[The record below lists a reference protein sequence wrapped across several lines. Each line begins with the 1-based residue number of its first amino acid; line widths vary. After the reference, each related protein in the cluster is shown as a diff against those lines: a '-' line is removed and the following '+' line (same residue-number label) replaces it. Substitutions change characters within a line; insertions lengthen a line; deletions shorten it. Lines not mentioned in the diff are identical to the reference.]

1 MNIASSASSAS
12 GVLPAQAADDTGVVW
27 RPDAATVAGANLTR
41 FMRAL
46 GVESFVALNGYASRD
61 PAGFHDALIRFLDYR
76 FERPYERVL
85 DISEGLPFAHW
96 CVGGVTNVVLNT
108 VDRHRGTPR
117 CAQPALVWEGEDGA
131 VRSWTFADLD
141 RETCRLAWGLRRLGL
156 RRGDVV
162 GMFLPNLPQAAA
174 AMLAVAKI
182 GAIVL
187 PMFSGFGADAIAQ
200 RLTDG
205 HAKVLITVDGS
216 LRRGK
221 PVGAKSV
228 ADEALGHCPAVNH
241 VVVLRHLAAP
251 HGWVEGRD
259 HWWHELT
266 AGAPDDVAAVPT
278 EPMPAD
284 DPFLLMFTSGTSGKP
299 KGVVHSHCGFP
310 VKTALDLS
318 ICMDLKP
325 DDRFLWMSDM
335 GWLVGPMLVFGGLL
349 VGATVVLA
357 EGAPNYPEPDR
368 LWRLVERHRVS
379 YLGLAPTVARLSM
392 SIPDTEFAQRDLS
405 SLRVIVSTGEPWTPE
420 AWRWTFERAGNKRV
434 PLLNFSGGTEM
445 GGILTGTVIHP
456 LKPCAFAG
464 PVPGTGADVVDA
476 DGASVGPGVTGE
488 LVMRTPTIG
497 LTSGLWHD
505 RERYVQSYWSRLP
518 GLWVHGD
525 FASRE
530 GDRDSDGMWYVHGRS
545 DDTLKIAGKRTGPA
559 EIEALLMATGLL
571 LDAAAIGVPDPVK
584 GTAVVCLGVPRAGI
598 DLAAAVGT
606 LSAAVVAGLGGAFRP
621 AEVVFVPDLPR
632 TRNLKVMRRVIR
644 AAWLGEAPGDLSTL
658 VNPEAVTAIA
668 AARR

>member
-1 MNIASSASSAS
+1 MQTDVA
-12 GVLPAQAADDTGVVW
+12 GPADAVW
-27 RPDAATVAGANLTR
+27 LPDAHTVEDANLTR

-46 GVESFVALNGYASRD
+46 GVGSFDALNELASRD

-85 DISEGLPFAHW
+85 DLAEGLPFAHW
-96 CVGGVTNVVLNT
+96 CVGGVTNVVLNCL
-108 VDRHRGTPR
+108 DRHRGTAR
-117 CAQPALVWEGEDGA
+117 YEQPALVWEGEDGT
-131 VRSWTFADLD
+131 VSTRTFADLD
-141 RETCRLAWGLRRLGL
+141 RETCHLAFGLRRLGL
-156 RRGDVV
+156 KPGDVV
-162 GMFLPNLPQAAA
+162 GMYLPNLPEAAA

-200 RLTDG
+200 RLVDG
-205 HAKVLITVDGS
+205 QAKALITVDGS

-228 ADEALGHCPAVNH
+228 ADEALAHCPDVQH
-241 VVVLRHLAAP
+241 VVVLQHLAAP

-259 HWWHELT
+259 HWWHEVA

-335 GWLVGPMLVFGGLL
+335 GWLVGPLLVFGGLL
-349 VGATVVLA
+349 VGSTVVLA

-392 SIPDTEFAQRDLS
+392 SLPEETLAQRDLS

-420 AWRWTFERAGNKRV
+420 AWHWTFERIGRKRV
-434 PLLNFSGGTEM
+434 PLLNYSGGTEI

-464 PVPGTGADVVDA
+464 VVPGTGADIVDA
-476 DGASVGPGVTGE
+476 DGAPVGAGVTGE
-488 LVMRTPTIG
+488 LVMRTPSIG
-497 LTSGLWHD
+497 LTRGLWHD
-505 RERYVQSYWSRLP
+505 RERYLQSYWSRLP
-518 GLWVHGD
+518 DVWVHGD
-525 FASRE
+525 FASR
-530 GDRDSDGMWYVHGRS
+530 DADGMWYVHGRS
-545 DDTLKIAGKRTGPA
+545 DDTLKIAGKRTGPS

-571 LDAAAIGVPDPVK
+571 LDAAVVGMPDPIK
-584 GTAVVCLGVPRAGI
+584 GTAVVCVCVPKPGI
-598 DLAAAVGT
+598 DEATAVKT
-606 LSAAVVAGLGGAFRP
+606 LSAAVVAGLGGAFKP
-621 AEVVFVPDLPR
+621 AEVALVPDLPR
-632 TRNLKVMRRVIR
+632 TRNMKVMRRVVR
-644 AAWLGEAPGDLSTL
+644 AAWLGEEPGDLSTL
-658 VNPEAVTAIA
+658 VNPESVPAIR
-668 AARR
+668 AARRH

>member
-1 MNIASSASSAS
+1 MQVDPTTAAS
-12 GVLPAQAADDTGVVW
+12 VVW
-27 RPDAATVAGANLTR
+27 QPDAATVEQANLTR

-46 GVESFVALNGYASRD
+46 GVDSFEALNERASQD
-61 PAGFHDALIRFLDYR
+61 PAWFHDALIRFLDYR

-85 DISEGLPFAHW
+85 DLSDGLPFAHW
-96 CVGGVTNVVLNT
+96 CMGGLTNVVINGL
-108 VDRHRGTPR
+108 DRWRGTER
-117 CAQPALVWEGEDGA
+117 YGQPALVWEGEDGA
-131 VRSWTFADLD
+131 VTTWTFADLD

-156 RRGDVV
+156 KPGDVV
-162 GMFLPNLPQAAA
+162 GMYLPNLPHAAA

-200 RLTDG
+200 RLNDG
-205 HAKVLITVDGS
+205 RAVAVITVDGS

-221 PVGAKSV
+221 PVGAKAV
-228 ADEALGHCPAVNH
+228 VDEALALCPGVRH
-241 VVVLRHLAAP
+241 VVVLKHLAAP
-251 HGWVEGRD
+251 HDWKPGCD
-259 HWWHELT
+259 HWWHELA
-266 AGAPDDVAAVPT
+266 AGAPDDVAAVST
-278 EPMPAD
+278 ESMPAD

-310 VKTALDLS
+310 IKTALDLS

-325 DDRFLWMSDM
+325 GDRFLWMSDM

-349 VGATVVLA
+349 VGVTIVLA

-392 SIPDTEFAQRDLS
+392 SLPEGTLDERDLS

-420 AWRWTFERAGNKRV
+420 AWRWTFERVGRRRV

-476 DGASVGPGVTGE
+476 NGHAVAAGVVGE
-488 LVMRTPTIG
+488 LVLRAPTIG
-497 LTSGLWHD
+497 LTRGLWRD
-505 RERYVQSYWSRLP
+505 RERYLQSYWSRLP
-518 GLWVHGD
+518 NLWVHGD
-525 FASRE
+525 FASR
-530 GDRDSDGMWYVHGRS
+530 DADGMWYVHGRS

-571 LDAAAIGVPDPVK
+571 LDAAVIGVPDAVK
-584 GTAVVCLGVPRAGI
+584 GSAAVCVCVPRPDI
-598 DLAAAVGT
+598 DRAAAVEA
-606 LSAAVVAGLGGAFRP
+606 LSAAVVAGLGAPFRP
-621 AEVVFVPDLPR
+621 SAVVLVDDLPR
-632 TRNLKVMRRVIR
+632 TRNMKLMRRVVR
-644 AAWLGEAPGDLSTL
+644 AAWLGEDAGDLSTL
-658 VNPEAVTAIA
+658 VNPEAVQAIRD
-668 AARR
+668 ARR

>member
-1 MNIASSASSAS
+1 MQAE
-12 GVLPAQAADDTGVVW
+12 LPASAAVVW
-27 RPDAATVAGANLTR
+27 RPDAATVEGANLTR

-46 GVESFVALNGYASRD
+46 GVESFEALNARAAQD
-61 PAGFHDALIRFLDYR
+61 PAWFHDALIRFLDYR

-85 DISEGLPFAHW
+85 DLAEGQPFAHW
-96 CVGGVTNVVLNT
+96 CVGGVTNVVSNCI
-108 VDRHRGTPR
+108 DRRRGTPR
-117 CAQPALVWEGEDGA
+117 YEQEVLVWEGEDGTTT
-131 VRSWTFADLD
+131 RWSFADLD
-141 RETCRLAWGLRRLGL
+141 RETCRLAWGLRRLGMG
-156 RRGDVV
+156 RGDVV
-162 GMFLPNLPQAAA
+162 GMVLPNLPHAAA

-200 RLTDG
+200 RVNDG
-205 HAKVLITVDGS
+205 HATALITVDGS

-228 ADEALGHCPAVNH
+228 VDEALAHCPGVRH
-241 VVVLRHLAAP
+241 VIVLKHLETHHEWTP
-251 HGWVEGRD
+251 GRD
-259 HWWHELT
+259 HWWHDLT
-266 AGAPDDVAAVPT
+266 AGAPADVAAIPT

-325 DDRFLWMSDM
+325 EDRFLWMSDM
-335 GWLVGPMLVFGGLL
+335 GWLVGPILVFGGLL
-349 VGATVVLA
+349 VGSTVVLA

-392 SIPDTEFAQRDLS
+392 SQGEDALAGRDLS
-405 SLRVIVSTGEPWTPE
+405 SLRVIISTGEPWTPE
-420 AWRWTFERAGNKRV
+420 AWHWTFEQVGRGRV
-434 PLLNFSGGTEM
+434 PLLNYSGGTEV

-476 DGASVGPGVTGE
+476 DGVSVGPGVTGE
-488 LVMRTPTIG
+488 LVMRAPTIG
-497 LTSGLWHD
+497 LTRGLWHD
-505 RERYVQSYWSRLP
+505 RERYLQSYWSRLP
-518 GLWVHGD
+518 GVWVHGD
-525 FASRE
+525 FASR
-530 GDRDSDGMWYVHGRS
+530 DADGMWYVHGRS
-545 DDTLKIAGKRTGPA
+545 DDTLKIAGKRTGPS

-571 LDAAAIGVPDPVK
+571 VDAVAVGTPDPVK
-584 GTAVVCLGVPRAGI
+584 GTAVVCVCVPRPGI
-598 DLAAAVGT
+598 DQDAAMKT

-621 AEVVFVPDLPR
+621 AEVALVADLPR
-632 TRNLKVMRRVIR
+632 TRNMKVMRRVIR
-644 AAWLGEAPGDLSTL
+644 AAWLGEDPGDLSTL
-658 VNPEAVTAIA
+658 VNPESVQAVR
-668 AARR
+668 AARH

>member
-1 MNIASSASSAS
+1 MQVDLSD
-12 GVLPAQAADDTGVVW
+12 PAAVVW
-27 RPDAATVAGANLTR
+27 RPDTAMVEGSNLTR

-46 GVESFVALNGYASRD
+46 GVESFEALNAHASQD
-61 PAGFHDALIRFLDYR
+61 PAAFHDALIRFLDYR

-85 DISEGLPFAHW
+85 DISDGLPFAHW
-96 CVGGVTNVVLNT
+96 CVGGVTNVVLNC
-108 VDRHRGTPR
+108 VDRWRGTSR
-117 CAQPALVWEGEDGA
+117 SEQPALVWEGEDGA
-131 VRSWTFADLD
+131 VTTWTFADLD

-156 RRGDVV
+156 GRGDVV
-162 GMFLPNLPQAAA
+162 GMYLPNLPHAAA

-200 RLTDG
+200 RLNDG
-205 HAKVLITVDGS
+205 RAVALITVDGS
-216 LRRGK
+216 LRRAK
-221 PVGAKSV
+221 PVGAKAV
-228 ADEALGHCPAVNH
+228 VDEALAQCPGVRH
-241 VVVLRHLAAP
+241 VVVLNHLQTG
-251 HGWVEGRD
+251 HDWKEGRD

-266 AGAPDDVAAVPT
+266 AGAPADVAAVPT

-335 GWLVGPMLVFGGLL
+335 GWLVGPLLVFGGLL
-349 VGATVVLA
+349 VGCTVVLA

-368 LWRLVERHRVS
+368 LWRLVERHQVS

-392 SIPDTEFAQRDLS
+392 SLPDETLAERDLS
-405 SLRVIVSTGEPWTPE
+405 SLRVMISTGEPWTPE
-420 AWRWTFERAGNKRV
+420 AWHWTFERIGQRRV

-464 PVPGTGADVVDA
+464 PVPGTGADIVDA
-476 DGASVGPGVTGE
+476 EGASVAAGVTGE
-488 LVMRTPTIG
+488 LVMRTPSIG
-497 LTSGLWHD
+497 LTRGLWHD
-505 RERYVQSYWSRLP
+505 HERYLQSYWSRLP
-518 GLWVHGD
+518 NLWVHGD
-525 FASRE
+525 FASR
-530 GDRDSDGMWYVHGRS
+530 DADGMWYVHGRS
-545 DDTLKIAGKRTGPA
+545 DDTLKIAGKRTGPS

-571 LDAAAIGVPDPVK
+571 QDAAAIGIPDPIK
-584 GTAVVCLGVPRAGI
+584 GTAVVCVCVARPDADQG
-598 DLAAAVGT
+598 AAAKA
-606 LSAAVVAGLGGAFRP
+606 LSAAITAGLGGAFKP
-621 AEVVFVPDLPR
+621 AAVVFVADLPR
-632 TRNLKVMRRVIR
+632 TRNMKVMRRVVR
-644 AAWLGEAPGDLSTL
+644 AAWLGEEPGDLSTL
-658 VNPEAVTAIA
+658 VNPESVQAIG
-668 AARR
+668 AARPR

>member
-1 MNIASSASSAS
+1 MAAD
-12 GVLPAQAADDTGVVW
+12 LPATADVVW
-27 RPDAATVAGANLTR
+27 RPDAAMVEAANLTR

-46 GVESFVALNGYASRD
+46 GVDDFEALNRRASRE
-61 PAGFHDALIRFLDYR
+61 PAWFHDALIRFLDYR
-76 FERPYERVL
+76 FERPYAQVL
-85 DISEGLPFAHW
+85 DASEGLPFARW
-96 CVGGVTNVVLNT
+96 CVGGVTNVVLNGL
-108 VDRHRGTPR
+108 DRWRGTDR
-117 CAQPALVWEGEDGA
+117 YEQPALVWEGEDGT
-131 VRSWTFADLD
+131 VVNWTFADLD

-156 RRGDVV
+156 KPGDVV
-162 GMFLPNLPQAAA
+162 GMYLPNLPHAAA

-187 PMFSGFGADAIAQ
+187 PMFSGFGADAVAQ
-200 RLTDG
+200 RLNDG
-205 HAKVLITVDGS
+205 RALAVITVDGS

-221 PVGAKSV
+221 PVAAKPV
-228 ADEALGHCPAVNH
+228 VDEALASCPGVRH
-241 VVVLRHLAAP
+241 VVVLQHLAVEHA
-251 HGWVEGRD
+251 WTEGRD
-259 HWWHELT
+259 HWWHELA
-266 AGAPDDVAAVPT
+266 AGAPDDLAAVPT
-278 EPMPAD
+278 EGVPAD

-357 EGAPNYPEPDR
+357 EGAPNYPQPDR

-392 SIPDTEFAQRDLS
+392 AIPEAEFAERDLS
-405 SLRVIVSTGEPWTPE
+405 SLRVMISTGEPWTPE
-420 AWRWTFERAGNKRV
+420 AWHWTFERVGRRRV

-464 PVPGTGADVVDA
+464 PVPGTGADVVD
-476 DGASVGPGVTGE
+476 GEGRSVPAGVTGE

-497 LTSGLWHD
+497 LTRGLWHD
-505 RERYVQSYWSRLP
+505 RERYLQSYWSRLP

-525 FASRE
+525 FASR
-530 GDRDSDGMWYVHGRS
+530 DADGMWYVHGRS
-545 DDTLKIAGKRTGPA
+545 DDTLKIAGKRTGPS

-571 LDAAAIGVPDPVK
+571 LDAAVIGTPHPVK
-584 GTAVVCLGVPRAGI
+584 GTAVVCVCVPRPGI
-598 DLAAAVGT
+598 DLGAATGT
-606 LSAAVVAGLGGAFRP
+606 LSAAVVAGLGGAFKP
-621 AEVVFVPDLPR
+621 ADIAFVADLPR
-632 TRNLKVMRRVIR
+632 TRNLKVMRRVVR

-658 VNPEAVTAIA
+658 VNPDAVQAID
-668 AARR
+668 AARHR